1 MVASDP
7 KPSGSSPNG
16 APPSGGRGF
25 LGREL
30 RSLVVYGAMVVGG
43 VALFQGILKLGG
55 ALSAPPPPDGAAP
68 FSGDGPESSHATL
81 LHILLALVSVILVSR
96 LLGALFKRLHQPPVI
111 GEVLA
116 GILLG
121 PSLLGRVAPE
131 AAAYVL
137 PAMVKPYLNA
147 LAQVGVI
154 LYMFV
159 VGLDLDIG
167 LVRSR
172 ARSSV
177 AVSHASILFP
187 FLLGG
192 GLALLLY
199 PSFSTSDVPFTV
211 FALFMGVAMS
221 VTAFPVLARI
231 LTDRNMHRTRLGSI
245 ALACAA
251 VDDVTAWC
259 LLAFVVGVVRSRVGG
274 AFVTLLLS
282 TGYVLFML
290 LAVRPALAR
299 VAGRLGTD
307 VTRRARL
314 TVVVFVGLLL
324 SALATEAIG
333 IHSVFGA
340 FLLGVVVPRQGD
352 LAERIREKLHD
363 VVVILLLPAFFAF
376 TGMQTQIGLVSGL
389 GNWLW
394 CAAIVAVASA
404 GKFGGTLVAARVSGF
419 AWKDAASLGILMNTR
434 GLMELIVLNIGL
446 EMGVLSPTLFAML
459 VIMAVV
465 TTAATTPILHLL
477 TRGEELAPGSLPKP
491 T

>member
-1 MVASDP
+1 MAAPDP
-7 KPSGSSPNG
+7 TPQP
-16 APPSGGRGF
+16 GF
-25 LGREL
+25 FKREL
-30 RSLVVYGAMVVGG
+30 RSLLVYGLMVVGG
-43 VALFQGILKLGG
+43 IALFQGILKVGG
-55 ALSAPPPPDGAAP
+55 GLRAPDPPEGATP
-68 FSGDGPESSHATL
+68 FSGGGPQSSHATL
-81 LHILLALVSVILVSR
+81 LHILLALVAVILVAR
-96 LLGALFKRLHQPPVI
+96 GLGALFKRLHQPPVI

-137 PAMVKPYLNA
+137 PAMVKPYLSA

-159 VGLDLDIG
+159 VGLDLDTS
-167 LVRSR
+167 LVRAR

-192 GLALLLY
+192 GLALFLY
-199 PSFSTSDVPFTV
+199 PSFSSSDVPFTV

-231 LTDRNMHRTRLGSI
+231 LTDRNMHRSRLGSI

-274 AFVTLLLS
+274 AFVTVALS
-282 TGYVLFML
+282 TGYVVLML
-290 LAVRPALAR
+290 VAVRPALAR

-307 VTRRARL
+307 ANRRARL
-314 TVVVFVGLLL
+314 TVVVFVGLLV

-340 FLLGVVVPRQGD
+340 FLLGVIVPRQGD
-352 LAERIREKLHD
+352 LAERIREKIHD
-363 VVVILLLPAFFAF
+363 LVVIMLLPAFFAF

-389 GNWLW
+389 GNWLV
-394 CAAIVAVASA
+394 CAAIVGVASA

-419 AWKDAASLGILMNTR
+419 TWRDAASLGILMNTR

-459 VIMAVV
+459 VIMAIV
-465 TTAATTPILHLL
+465 TTAATTPILHWL
-477 TRGEELAPGSLPKP
+477 TRGEELAPSSVAKP